1 MKLAKK
7 LTPVA
12 LATSVALAG
21 MAAVPSVASADT
33 SASFSISNMY
43 LWRGQNLTQDG
54 AAASGSLDYSHDS
67 GMYAGIWTTT
77 ETGGTETDF
86 YAGYA
91 GEAGGFSY
99 DVSYWYYMYP
109 EDGNNVDYSDNSL
122 SEVVVGLGYGPVT
135 ATAYISEETQGSSD
149 YNYFTVDYAIDK
161 FNVQYG
167 WWDYDLAGNN
177 EYSHIT
183 VMYAATDELTFGVT
197 KADNDVADTAS
208 GAVEVDPMF
217 YVSYSKSFDL

>member
-1 MKLAKK
+1 MKFMKK
-7 LTPVA
+7 LSPLA
-12 LATSVALAG
+12 LATSVALGG
-21 MAAVPSVASADT
+21 MVAVPSVASADT
-33 SASFSISNMY
+33 SASFSIANMY

-67 GMYAGIWTTT
+67 CAYAGVWTTT

-86 YAGYA
+86 YAGFA
-91 GEAGGFSY
+91 GEVSDFSY
-99 DVSYWYYMYP
+99 DISYWYYMYP
-109 EDGNNVDYSDNSL
+109 EDDTNTDYDENNL
-122 SEVVVGLGYGPVT
+122 SEVVLGLGYGPVT
-135 ATAYISEETQGSSD
+135 LTAYVSDETQGASD
-149 YNYFTVDYAIDK
+149 YTYLTFDYELDK
-161 FNVQYG
+161 FNFQYG
-167 WWDYDLAGNN
+167 MWDYDEAGNN

-197 KADNDVADTAS
+197 KADNDVADDAT